1 MNAREALLDECI
13 CRFER
18 MQAQYDQCTL
28 DIRNMTGQLNGH
40 REQLEAY
47 LSKTAAML
55 SRTQSDSMRD
65 VSFTSSSSDSTSPSA
80 SSSSSSSSSASS
92 SPVYRHQ
99 DLDKHVEQ
107 IKASL
112 HHMLVIEECDVPWRL
127 PKTPP
132 TPLPPPQPLP
142 SRQWQPTH
150 QLTQHPRASRVSHPP
165 FTRGLDCAADE

>member
-112 HHMLVIEECDVPWRL
+112 HQAEKKIRQIQIEAN
-127 PKTPP
+127 
-132 TPLPPPQPLP
+132 
-142 SRQWQPTH
+142 
-150 QLTQHPRASRVSHPP
+150 QLKEANHPNSNI
-165 FTRGLDCAADE
+165 LIQK